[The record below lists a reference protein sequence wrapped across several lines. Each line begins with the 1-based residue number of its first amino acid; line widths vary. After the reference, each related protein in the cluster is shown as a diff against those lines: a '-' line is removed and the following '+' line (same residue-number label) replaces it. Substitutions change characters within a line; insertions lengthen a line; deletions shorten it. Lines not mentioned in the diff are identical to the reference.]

1 MVDQTTPQSGA
12 NLAGPNGNFDK
23 FEDAAAKVQAGAD
36 KAAKGAKKRTEAIK
50 EAAAP
55 LVGAAT
61 DLAHEAKVALND
73 RATVLQAKAQEGY
86 GYAREQAKRRLGE
99 AETFVHEKPYAS
111 LAIAAFAGFL
121 IGHIISGSRAN
132 VVYLRDDR

>member
-1 MVDQTTPQSGA
+1 MVDYMDTPPAPKS
-12 NLAGPNGNFDK
+12 K
-23 FEDAAAKVQAGAD
+23 RAAALKQ
-36 KAAKGAKKRTEAIK
+36 
-50 EAAAP
+50 AAAP

-61 DLAHEAKVALND
+61 ELAHEAKVAIGE
-73 RATVLQAKAQEGY
+73 RASVIQAKAQEGY
-86 GYAREQAKRRLGE
+86 GVAREEARKRLGE

-121 IGHIISGSRAN
+121 LGHIISSSKSN